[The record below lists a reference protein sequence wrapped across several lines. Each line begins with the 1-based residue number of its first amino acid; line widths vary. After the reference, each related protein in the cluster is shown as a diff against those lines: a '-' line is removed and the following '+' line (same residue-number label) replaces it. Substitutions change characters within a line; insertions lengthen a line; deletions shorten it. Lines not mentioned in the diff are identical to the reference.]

1 MLHSSCIELSQAA
14 LRRNLRFLQRHV
26 GPGVRFCSVIK
37 GNAYG
42 HSIRHFVPMAER
54 CGVRQFAVFSAD
66 EALAAL
72 TARTVEDSAVLIMGA
87 IDDEELGWAIENE
100 VSFFVFDLCRLRAA
114 LSSALRIGRPA
125 RVHLELET
133 GLNRTGLEQERLQQ
147 AAALILASPGALRLE
162 GVCTH
167 LAGAE
172 NVSNYLR
179 ISGQLETFTRLCRRL
194 ERSGLAPGLRHSACS
209 AAALRYPESVMDMV
223 RVGVAQYGFWP
234 TKEVR
239 KDYRLKHQEGSGR
252 RAVDPLRRVMRW
264 RSRVMSIKEVA
275 PGEFVGYGTSYQT
288 SRRQRLAVVP
298 VGYFH
303 GFARSLSNLGH
314 LLVRGRRAPVAGT
327 VNMNMVMID
336 VTDVPGVARGD
347 EVVIIGR
354 QRKAHLTVA
363 SFSDLTQFLNY
374 EVLVRLPGEI
384 PRVVV
389 D

>member
-1 MLHSSCIELSQAA
+1 MLHTSCIELSESA
-14 LRRNLRFLQRHV
+14 LRCNVRFLRRHV

-42 HSIRHFVPMAER
+42 HSIRHFVPLAEL
-54 CGVRQFAVFSAD
+54 CGVRRFAVFSAD
-66 EALAAL
+66 EALAAI
-72 TARTVEDSAVLIMGA
+72 TARNAGSAVLIMGA
-87 IDDEELGWAIENE
+87 VDDDELAWAVEND
-100 VSFFVFDLCRLRAA
+100 VAFFVFDLPRLRAA
-114 LSSALRIGRPA
+114 MATAGQVGRVA

-133 GLNRTGLEQERLQQ
+133 GLHRTGLEPRELQQ
-147 AAALILASPGALRLE
+147 ALDLISTSPSELLVE

-172 NVSNYLR
+172 SASNYPR
-179 ISGQLETFTRLCRRL
+179 ISRQLEVLHRSCARVR
-194 ERSGLAPGLRHSACS
+194 ERGLDPGLRHAACS
-209 AAALRYPESVMDMV
+209 AAALRYPEAVMDMI

-234 TKEVR
+234 TREVHMEYQLR
-239 KDYRLKHQEGSGR
+239 HQEGSGR
-252 RAVDPLRRVMRW
+252 RAVDPLRQVMRW
-264 RSRVMSIKEVA
+264 RSRVMSLKEVGA
-275 PGEFVGYGTSYQT
+275 GEYVGYGTTCLT
-288 SRRQRLAVVP
+288 SRATRLAAVP

-303 GFARSLSNLGH
+303 GFARTLSNLGH
-314 LLVRGRRAPVAGT
+314 VLVRGRRAPVVGT

-336 VTDVPGVARGD
+336 VTDVEGAARGD
-347 EVVIIGR
+347 EVVLIGR
-354 QRKAHLTVA
+354 QGEAHVTVA

>member
-1 MLHSSCIELSQAA
+1 MLHSSCIELSESA
-14 LRRNLRFLQRHV
+14 LRRNVRFLRRHV

-42 HSIRHFVPMAER
+42 HSIRHFVPLAER
-54 CGVRQFAVFSAD
+54 CGVRRFAVFSAD

-72 TARTVEDSAVLIMGA
+72 TARTADSAIVILGA
-87 IDDEELGWAIENE
+87 IDDDELAWAIEND
-100 VSFFVFDLCRLRAA
+100 VAFFVFDLPRLRAA
-114 LSSALRIGRPA
+114 LAAAGRVERPA

-133 GLNRTGLEQERLQQ
+133 GLHRTGLEQQELEQVQ
-147 AAALILASPGALRLE
+147 DLLAASPEAALIE
-162 GVCTH
+162 GICTH

-172 NVSNYLR
+172 SASNHPR
-179 ISGQLETFTRLCRRL
+179 ISRQLELFHASCARMRAR
-194 ERSGLAPGLRHSACS
+194 GLDLGLRHAACS

-239 KDYRLKHQEGSGR
+239 IDYRLKHQEGAGER
-252 RAVDPLRRVMRW
+252 VVDPLRRVMRW
-264 RSRVMSIKEVA
+264 CSRVMSVKEVGT
-275 PGEFVGYGTSYQT
+275 GEFVGYGTTYQT
-288 SRRQRLAVVP
+288 SRPARLAAVP

-314 LLVRGRRAPVAGT
+314 VLVRGRRAPVVGT

-336 VTDVPGVARGD
+336 VTDVPGATRGD
-347 EVVIIGR
+347 EVVLIGR
-354 QRKAHLTVA
+354 QRKAHVTVA